1 MHVKTMREKL
11 DYLVRKTGRNESEIG
26 AQAVDEGVSE
36 LYRKQLS
43 DAYLAG
49 ELDRRKAILEL
60 GEECVGDLD
69 YVRQAVDA
77 DIQWGLKSA

>member
-1 MHVKTMREKL
+1 MREKL
-11 DYLVRKTGRNESEIG
+11 DYLVRKTGRKEAEIV

-49 ELDRRKAILEL
+49 ELDRKKAVSEL
-60 GEECVGDLD
+60 GEQCVGDLD
-69 YVRQAVDA
+69 YARQAVDA

>member
-11 DYLVRKTGRNESEIG
+11 DYLVRKTGRNESEIV

-49 ELDRRKAILEL
+49 ELDRIKTILEL

-69 YVRQAVDA
+69 YARQAVDA